1 MDWVK
6 FTWILSN
13 AREITT
19 FTHRQ
24 TVFYLLN
31 LIRAPSA
38 DGEQGA
44 VFQLAS
50 GGDNVWLP
58 LTNLCQ
64 ASPIEAI
71 RLTGGGL
78 YDHIHSTIIYV
89 YTCGLV
95 SKQGF
100 LTWDRDFK

>member
-6 FTWILSN
+6 CTWILGK

-19 FTHRQ
+19 FTHGQ

-38 DGEQGA
+38 DREQVA

-50 GGDNVWLP
+50 GGNNVCVP
-58 LTNLCQ
+58 LTNLRQ
-64 ASPIEAI
+64 ASPIEAVC
-71 RLTGGGL
+71 LTGGGL
-78 YDHIHSTIIYV
+78 YDHIHGTIIYM

-95 SKQGF
+95 SKQSF
-100 LTWDRDFK
+100 LT